1 MIALQILDVKEFTKH
16 LFIGTVFH
24 PFLLNEGTITTSH
37 TTTIDG
43 ALHKNFFTEEEQAAM
58 KLGDRDFST
67 WEEIKPMCFSIIK
80 GKHTPLYFKFV
91 FQLSRNDIEKFLNS
105 SGIPMLTDDVFGLFL
120 NITFD
125 GTNLICT
132 TGTSIR
138 TFTLDKTLDNS
149 WDIWIMTFLKEHG
162 IATEKIS

>member
-67 WEEIKPMCFSIIK
+67 WEEIKPLCFSIIK
-80 GKHTPLYFKFV
+80 GKHTPLYF
-91 FQLSRNDIEKFLNS
+91 
-105 SGIPMLTDDVFGLFL
+105 
-120 NITFD
+120 
-125 GTNLICT
+125 
-132 TGTSIR
+132 
-138 TFTLDKTLDNS
+138 
-149 WDIWIMTFLKEHG
+149 
-162 IATEKIS
+162 